1 MLWNLPLESLGHAG
15 NQKYRKELDT
25 MNINEYRLA
34 AIRKLIDMA
43 RQSNVE
49 PVRDSYLKFAKEIAL
64 DDYFTDPLEWFGY
77 LLECNLREFVQS
89 RTGKLI
95 ENQVA
100 IETDLDASIQCLQFF
115 VGGYLLPLLNT
126 ENMKKVFTSSL
137 KDHFSYREGEKSYYF
152 TFRITKIPSEG
163 NIKIKI
169 ARKEK

>member
-1 MLWNLPLESLGHAG
+1 
-15 NQKYRKELDT
+15 

-34 AIRKLIDMA
+34 AIRELIDMA

-77 LLECNLREFVQS
+77 LLECNLRRIIQS
-89 RTGKLI
+89 RTGRLI
-95 ENQVA
+95 EDQV
-100 IETDLDASIQCLQFF
+100 IVETDLLAGIQVLQYY
-115 VGGYLLPLLNT
+115 VGGYILPLLNT
-126 ENMKKVFTSSL
+126 ENMEKVFTSSL
-137 KDHFSYREGEKSYYF
+137 KDHFSYQKEETSYYS

-163 NIKIKI
+163 SIKIKI